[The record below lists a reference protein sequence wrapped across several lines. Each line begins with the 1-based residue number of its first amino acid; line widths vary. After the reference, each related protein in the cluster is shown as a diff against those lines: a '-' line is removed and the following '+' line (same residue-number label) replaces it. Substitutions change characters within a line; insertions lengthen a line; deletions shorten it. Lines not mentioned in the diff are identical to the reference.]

1 MPFAYLR
8 KQRESAS
15 LHGNPAPRGV
25 SLGKA
30 VRIALVAV
38 VLVPLALWLPWLH
51 SALGPSGLPDHWVRS
66 SPGLESEC
74 GTVTHDG
81 AALLYC
87 EDIEAIPGTSTVLV
101 SCDANRPR
109 WNTVMGPLTDPGPR
123 GTLYAYSLN
132 GSKQAVPVELTGYP
146 REKDFH
152 PLGMSMFTGSKGT
165 RLFVVNHA
173 RDRSTVEVFDLVL
186 EKEGWVAKWVRDVVH
201 VVATHTPNSIHALS
215 STSFVV
221 TNDHLFARRPGPLA
235 HTLALLH
242 HLILGSYDE
251 RRSDVLTWTLLQVAK
266 VLTHRGVAARLAQ
279 IETLLG
285 LPLGWVSFVD
295 LTTDVDA
302 RILARGIPFANGI
315 TLTPDNKL
323 AVAATTYPGIY
334 FYSYSPPHPS
344 SSPLHLHSKLHLPFR
359 VDNLALS
366 VPPRSA
372 GDDAWGGR
380 VLLATG
386 HPAPLKL
393 MAMSRNVTNRAPSW
407 SVAITPFSGAD
418 EWEDKAAPLPA
429 HRFVLSHNP
438 AWSVRTLFQSNA
450 SPATPDR
457 PSLASSA
464 STFYRP
470 YDHHP
475 HAGTLLVSGLY
486 DSLLQCSNVST

>member
-15 LHGNPAPRGV
+15 LHGGTAPRGV

-30 VRIALVAV
+30 LRIALVAV

-66 SPGLESEC
+66 SSGLETEC

-81 AALLYC
+81 AALMYC
-87 EDIEAIPGTSTVLV
+87 EDIEAIPGTTTVLV

-109 WNTVMGPLTDPGPR
+109 WNTVMGPLTDPTPR
-123 GTLYAYSLN
+123 GTLYAHSIN
-132 GSKQAVPVELTGYP
+132 GSKEAMPVELAGYP

-152 PLGMSMFTGSKGT
+152 PLGMSMFKGSNGT

-173 RDRSTVEVFDLVL
+173 RDLSSIEVFELML
-186 EKEGWVAKWVRDVVH
+186 EEGGWVAKWVRDVVH

-242 HLILGSYDE
+242 HLVLGTYDE
-251 RRSDVLTWTLLQVAK
+251 HRSDALTWTLLQVAK

-285 LPLGWVSFVD
+285 LPLGWVAFVD
-295 LTTDVDA
+295 LTTVEA
-302 RILARGIPFANGI
+302 HILARGIPFANGV

-334 FYSYSPPHPS
+334 FYSYSPPLSS

-366 VPPRSA
+366 VTPYPSPR
-372 GDDAWGGR
+372 GDVWGGR
-380 VLLATG
+380 TLLATG

-407 SVAITPFSGAD
+407 SVAITPFIGAN
-418 EWEDKAAPLPA
+418 EWEDKEAPLPT

-450 SPATPDR
+450 SPTPNR

-464 STFYRP
+464 STFYKP
-470 YDHHP
+470 YDHNP
-475 HAGTLLVSGLY
+475 LAGTLLVSGLY